1 MKIQEGCLFPVTK
14 ELTLANLVSREMTM
28 LLTKSRY
35 DLQGDS
41 VIIHH
46 GGSELSPTPPC
57 PLHKEWPKHLPR
69 KKRFFLIGGKLLCN
83 VVLDSAIQQQHES
96 GIIIHMSPPSCAS
109 FPSPIPPL
117 WIITEHE
124 AGRPVL
130 YSNFPA
136 LYHFTH
142 DSVCMPLLLSQFGP
156 PSLSPTLSTSVLY

>member
-1 MKIQEGCLFPVTK
+1 
-14 ELTLANLVSREMTM
+14 M

-35 DLQGDS
+35 DLQGGS

-83 VVLDSAIQQQHES
+83 GVLDSAIQQQHES
-96 GIIIHMSPPSCAS
+96 GITIHMSPPSCAS

-117 WIITEHE
+117 QIVTEHE

-130 YSNFPA
+130 YSHFPA
-136 LYHFTH
+136 FCHFTRQCMYAVATF
-142 DSVCMPLLLSQFGP
+142 SVW
-156 PSLSPTLSTSVLY
+156 PTLTFPHSVHVCSLLGSLVPFIYIPYICIDIEKKL